1 MGKQNNGNI
10 AGLKREIIDLE
21 RSRQEERECL
31 ARVINVFGTL
41 AARDEQLSE
50 EVSAIKAMVNA
61 AEALPLGRLDEA
73 TGVLKDKILGKEEG
87 DIPEEGTQGKLENME
102 EELKEACRAMK
113 RIMVLLV
120 EGFYPLTRELEE
132 EASGIHVDCQR
143 IEGLRFKQE
152 TDALLDFLDGVKEK
166 ISSDFKYIN
175 DAFLVLLDRV
185 KDLEKTL
192 AAQFGSSDYEKKVDY
207 FEMKISGEVSSIANS
222 FDIHTTVDEIKKV
235 VIRKIQNIKE
245 AVSEKKREDLKRA
258 RIARENMK
266 LLRERIA
273 EADRNAREMSKQAE
287 ELKMVAMKDGLT
299 GLYNRSAFDIR
310 IANALEKARETGE
323 SITLILLDVDRFKE
337 INDTFGH
344 VSGDK
349 ILEKVG
355 QSLRETFRE
364 RDFIVR
370 YGGDEFLVLIER
382 LTEEMALQRVSSFR
396 RNLAKRRF
404 VSHKKGKITISVSA
418 GIAAARSG
426 DTPESI
432 LDRADK
438 AMYSEKQT
446 HVQEK

>member
-1 MGKQNNGNI
+1 MGKQNDGNI

-61 AEALPLGRLDEA
+61 AEALPLGRLDET

-87 DIPEEGTQGKLENME
+87 DIPEEGTQGKLEGME

-120 EGFYPLTRELEE
+120 EGFYPLTRELTE

-143 IEGLRFKQE
+143 IEDLHFKQE
-152 TDALLDFLDGVKEK
+152 TDALLAFLDGVKEK

-175 DAFLVLLDRV
+175 DAFFVLLDRV

-192 AAQFGSSDYEKKVDY
+192 AAQFGSSEYEKKVDY

-299 GLYNRSAFDIR
+299 GLYNRNAFDIR
-310 IANALEKARETGE
+310 IANALEKAQETGE

-382 LTEEMALQRVSSFR
+382 LTEELASQRVSSFR

-418 GIAAARSG
+418 GIAVARSG

-446 HVQEK
+446 HAQEE

>member
-1 MGKQNNGNI
+1 VGKQDNENT
-10 AGLKREIIDLE
+10 ARLKREIIDLE

-41 AARDEQLSE
+41 TAREEQLSE
-50 EVSAIKAMVNA
+50 EVSVIKAMVNT
-61 AEALPLGRLDEA
+61 AEALPLDRLDEA
-73 TGVLKDKILGKEEG
+73 TGVLKDKILARDEE
-87 DIPEEGTQGKLENME
+87 DISEEDPQGRLEGME
-102 EELKEACRAMK
+102 EELKEACRALK
-113 RIMVLLV
+113 RIMALLV

-143 IEGLRFKQE
+143 IEDLHFKRE
-152 TDALLDFLDGVKEK
+152 TDALLEFLDGVKEK

-185 KDLEKTL
+185 KDLERTL
-192 AAQFGSSDYEKKVDY
+192 AAQFGSGEYEKKVDY
-207 FEMKISGEVSSIANS
+207 FEMKINGEVSSIANS
-222 FDIHTTVDEIKKV
+222 FDIHTTIDEIKKV
-235 VIRKIQNIKE
+235 VIRKIQNIKA

-266 LLRERIA
+266 LLRDRIA

-287 ELKMVAMKDGLT
+287 ELKLVAMKDGLT
-299 GLYNRSAFDIR
+299 GLYNRNAFDIR
-310 IANALEKARETGE
+310 IANALEKARETE
-323 SITLILLDVDRFKE
+323 EPITLILLDVDRFKE

-355 QSLRETFRE
+355 QSLKETFRE

-370 YGGDEFLVLIER
+370 YGGDEFVVLIER
-382 LTEEMALQRVSSFR
+382 LTEEMALQRVSNFR

-404 VSHKKGKITISVSA
+404 VSHKKGEIAISVSA
-418 GIAAARSG
+418 GIAVARSG

-432 LDRADK
+432 IDRADK
-438 AMYSEKQT
+438 AMYSEKQA
-446 HVQEK
+446 HARKK

>member
-1 MGKQNNGNI
+1 MGKQDNENT
-10 AGLKREIIDLE
+10 ARLKREIIDLE

-41 AARDEQLSE
+41 TAREEQLSE
-50 EVSAIKAMVNA
+50 EVSVIKAMVNT
-61 AEALPLGRLDEA
+61 AEALPLDRLDEA
-73 TGVLKDKILGKEEG
+73 TGVLKDKILARDEE
-87 DIPEEGTQGKLENME
+87 DISEEDPQGRLEGME
-102 EELKEACRAMK
+102 EELKEACRALK
-113 RIMVLLV
+113 RIMALLV

-143 IEGLRFKQE
+143 IEDLHFKRE
-152 TDALLDFLDGVKEK
+152 TDALLEFLDGVKEK

-185 KDLEKTL
+185 KDLERTL
-192 AAQFGSSDYEKKVDY
+192 AAQFGSGEYEKKVDY
-207 FEMKISGEVSSIANS
+207 FEMKINGEVSSIANS
-222 FDIHTTVDEIKKV
+222 FDIHTTIDEIKKV
-235 VIRKIQNIKE
+235 VIRKIQNIKA

-266 LLRERIA
+266 LLRDRIA

-287 ELKMVAMKDGLT
+287 ELKLVAMKDGLT
-299 GLYNRSAFDIR
+299 GLYNRNAFDIR
-310 IANALEKARETGE
+310 IANALEKARETE
-323 SITLILLDVDRFKE
+323 EPITLILLDVDRFKE

-355 QSLRETFRE
+355 QSLKETFRE

-370 YGGDEFLVLIER
+370 YGGDEFVVLIER
-382 LTEEMALQRVSSFR
+382 LTEEMALQRVSNFR

-404 VSHKKGKITISVSA
+404 VSHKKGEIAISVSA
-418 GIAAARSG
+418 GIAVARSG

-432 LDRADK
+432 IDRADK
-438 AMYSEKQT
+438 AMYSEKQA
-446 HVQEK
+446 HARKK

>member
-1 MGKQNNGNI
+1 MGRQDSENT
-10 AGLKREIIDLE
+10 ASLKREIISLE

-41 AARDEQLSE
+41 TAREEQLSE
-50 EVSAIKAMVNA
+50 EVSAIKAMVNT
-61 AEALPLGRLDEA
+61 AEALPLDRLDEA
-73 TGVLKDKILGKEEG
+73 TGVLKDKILARDEE
-87 DIPEEGTQGKLENME
+87 DISEEDPQGKLEGME

-132 EASGIHVDCQR
+132 EASGIQVDCQR
-143 IEGLRFKQE
+143 IGNLRFKQE

-166 ISSDFKYIN
+166 ISLDFKYIN
-175 DAFLVLLDRV
+175 DAFLLLLDKV

-192 AAQFGSSDYEKKVDY
+192 AAQFGSREYEKKVDY
-207 FEMKISGEVSSIANS
+207 FEMKINGEVSSIANS

-245 AVSEKKREDLKRA
+245 AVAEKKREDLKRA
-258 RIARENMK
+258 RIAREHMK
-266 LLRERIA
+266 VLRERIA
-273 EADRNAREMSKQAE
+273 EADRNAREMSEQAE
-287 ELKMVAMKDGLT
+287 ELKMVAMKDGLS
-299 GLYNRSAFDIR
+299 GLHNRNAFDIR
-310 IANALEKARETGE
+310 IVNALERARETGE
-323 SITLILLDVDRFKE
+323 WFTLILLDVDRFKE

-370 YGGDEFLVLIER
+370 YGGDEFVVLIER
-382 LTEEMALQRVSSFR
+382 LTKEMALQRVASFR
-396 RNLAKRRF
+396 KNLAKRRF
-404 VSHKKGKITISVSA
+404 VSHKKGEIAISVSA
-418 GIAAARSG
+418 GIAVARPG

-432 LDRADK
+432 IDRADK
-438 AMYSEKQT
+438 AMYSEKQA
-446 HVQEK
+446 HARKK

>member
-1 MGKQNNGNI
+1 MGKQNDGNM

-61 AEALPLGRLDEA
+61 AEALPLDRLDEA
-73 TGVLKDKILGKEEG
+73 TGVLKDKILGKEDE
-87 DIPEEGTQGKLENME
+87 DLPEEGTQGKLEGME

-120 EGFYPLTRELEE
+120 EGFYPLTRELAE
-132 EASGIHVDCQR
+132 EASGMHVDCQR
-143 IEGLRFKQE
+143 IEGLHFKQE

-175 DAFLVLLDRV
+175 DAFFVLLDRV

-192 AAQFGSSDYEKKVDY
+192 AAQFGSREYEEKVDY

-299 GLYNRSAFDIR
+299 GLYNRNAFDIR

-370 YGGDEFLVLIER
+370 YGGDEFVVLIER

-404 VSHKKGKITISVSA
+404 VSHKQGEITISVSA

-446 HVQEK
+446 HAQEK